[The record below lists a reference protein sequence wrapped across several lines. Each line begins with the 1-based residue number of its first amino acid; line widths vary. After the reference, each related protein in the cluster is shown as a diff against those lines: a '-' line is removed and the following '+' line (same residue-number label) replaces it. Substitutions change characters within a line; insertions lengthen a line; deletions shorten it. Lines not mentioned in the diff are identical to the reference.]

1 MTAAR
6 RDPAVSIVLPSYNR
20 AAFLPDAFAA
30 IRAQTFADWELI
42 VVDDGGTDDTADVV
56 GRLAAA
62 EARPVRYVRQENRGP
77 AAARNAGVD
86 HARGRYVA
94 FYDSDDLWLP
104 HHLAA
109 CAAGLDANPDVDWVC
124 AAMAM
129 VDQATGRVVEPHTF
143 RIGGR
148 PAAFLRLPTRAAGPL
163 RVADDPRFLRV
174 AVERGAPGNLQA
186 SVFRRRVFDRVRLP
200 AFRVGEDQ
208 AFLPLFLTAG
218 FRLAY
223 IDAVHVT
230 YRIHGGHTSSAG
242 GAGSLEKRVRTQEEL
257 IRALES
263 VRALCPLST
272 AEAKALDRRV
282 AREVYWNLGY
292 ALLWRHGQRAR
303 ALAAFRRGLRAQP
316 WNVAF
321 WKTYLLASARAV
333 LRPDPAPAA
342 D

>member
-1 MTAAR
+1 
-6 RDPAVSIVLPSYNR
+6 
-20 AAFLPDAFAA
+20 
-30 IRAQTFADWELI
+30 
-42 VVDDGGTDDTADVV
+42 
-56 GRLAAA
+56 
-62 EARPVRYVRQENRGP
+62 
-77 AAARNAGVD
+77 
-86 HARGRYVA
+86 
-94 FYDSDDLWLP
+94 
-104 HHLAA
+104 
-109 CAAGLDANPDVDWVC
+109 
-124 AAMAM
+124 MAM

-148 PAAFLRLPTRAAGPL
+148 PAAFLRLPTRAAGSL

-292 ALLWRHGQRAR
+292 ALLWRHGQRALLTGVLAAQLAER
-303 ALAAFRRGLRAQP
+303 ALDL
-316 WNVAF
+316 
-321 WKTYLLASARAV
+321 LLATSHLLATPR
-333 LRPDPAPAA
+333 
-342 D
+342 